1 MSTTFGHPSLS
12 TQPQPELR
20 LRFLSRQHGPQWGH
34 GALTADFIA
43 AYFVCLAPP
52 EARRELSACVRYV
65 VNELMENGIKFSAG
79 ERVELSALRRGGAH
93 IFELVNEMPTERAP
107 RFQALVAE
115 LSEGDPM
122 ELMIARLEAN
132 AAGAN
137 PSGSGL
143 GFLTIMNDYGAQ
155 VSWTFEA
162 IPGRPDTT
170 LVRTAIALPT

>member
-1 MSTTFGHPSLS
+1 MTTTFGHPTLT
-12 TQPQPELR
+12 TQPEPELR
-20 LRFLSRQHGPQWGH
+20 LRFLSRQIGPQWGH

-52 EARRELSACVRYV
+52 EARRELGACIRYV

-79 ERVELSALRRGGAH
+79 DCVELSALRRDSVH
-93 IFELVNEMPTERAP
+93 IFELTNEMPTEHAP
-107 RFQALVAE
+107 RFQALVRE

-122 ELMIARLEAN
+122 ELMINRLEAN

-143 GFLTIMNDYGAQ
+143 GFLTIMNDYGAR
-155 VSWTFEA
+155 VSWTFES
-162 IPGRPDTT
+162 IPERPNATR
-170 LVRTAIALPT
+170 VRTAIALPT